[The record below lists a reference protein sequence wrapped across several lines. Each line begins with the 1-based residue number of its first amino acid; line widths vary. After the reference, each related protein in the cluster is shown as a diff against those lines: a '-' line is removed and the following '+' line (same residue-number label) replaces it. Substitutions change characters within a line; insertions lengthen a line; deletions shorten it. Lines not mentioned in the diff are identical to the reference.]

1 MLRKKAAIV
10 CGAVMMSLGA
20 AACVQAEEVTEV
32 MTEAAVETEA
42 VTEEA
47 ETEAAEEA
55 EEAAEVETEA
65 AEIVENIV
73 IQVEGSEPVSVANT
87 AKLDITAVSVEAV
100 EDAEEEGLVNVTLA
114 SREGVT
120 YEFLKVNCADMQEP
134 QLVVEGAFAYI
145 KYTGIASGKERS
157 IGQTGELLYEEPAE
171 LFAVD
176 QVYIRAAAD
185 SDSEAVGVISRG
197 DAIEVLGETASH
209 YKVRKGDIEGYS
221 VRSCI
226 SQDEQDAIAAVQ
238 AEEAA
243 RAEIQRQAEA
253 AAAARAAASSAKTE
267 VKRQKFDDCD
277 GSGHGYYLIT
287 YSDGSTGVIEY

>member
-1 MLRKKAAIV
+1 MLRKKAAVV
-10 CGAVMMSLGA
+10 CGVIMMSLGTA
-20 AACVQAEEVTEV
+20 VFAQAEE
-32 MTEAAVETEA
+32 AATEA
-42 VTEEA
+42 VA
-47 ETEAAEEA
+47 EVVTEAAEEVQ
-55 EEAAEVETEA
+55 ESTEA
-65 AEIVENIV
+65 AEITAEILV
-73 IQVEGSEPVSVANT
+73 QAGEGDPICVVNT
-87 AKLDITAVSVEAV
+87 AQLDIIAASVEEV
-100 EDAEEEGLVNVTLA
+100 EDAEESGLVNITLA
-114 SREGVT
+114 ARDGVV
-120 YEFLKVNCADMQEP
+120 YEFLNVNYADMQDP
-134 QLVVEGAFAYI
+134 QLVKEGAFAYLA
-145 KYTGIASGKERS
+145 YTGIASGKERK
-157 IGQTGELLYEEPAE
+157 IGQTGELLYDEAAE

-176 QVYIRAAAD
+176 QVYIRAAAT

-197 DAIEVLGETASH
+197 DAIEVLGETASY
-209 YKVRKGDIEGYS
+209 YKVRKGDVEGYS

-253 AAAARAAASSAKTE
+253 AAAARAAAAANSKKE

>member
-20 AACVQAEEVTEV
+20 AACVQAEEATEV

-42 VTEEA
+42 VTEAAEA
-47 ETEAAEEA
+47 ETEAVT
-55 EEAAEVETEA
+55 EAAEAETEA
-65 AEIVENIV
+65 VEIVENIV
-73 IQVEGSEPVSVANT
+73 IQLEGAELVSVANT
-87 AKLDITAVSVEAV
+87 AQLDITAVSVEAV

-209 YKVRKGDIEGYS
+209 YKVKKGDIEGYS